1 MTPEQAIAQLNR
13 QIAANGQT
21 VALRKATA
29 KDGSQDKPL
38 RAFVRGYKP
47 DELAGGVQQG
57 DSTVIVSPTELAKSG
72 FAGPIVRLDRVVVAG
87 RVRSIEVA
95 NPVML
100 NDQVVRIELR
110 VRG

>member
-1 MTPEQAIAQLNR
+1 MSKLDR
-13 QIAANGQT
+13 QVARKGQT
-21 VALRKATA
+21 IQLRKAAA
-29 KDGSQDKPL
+29 KDGSQDKGL

-100 NDQVVRIELR
+100 NDQVVRIELW